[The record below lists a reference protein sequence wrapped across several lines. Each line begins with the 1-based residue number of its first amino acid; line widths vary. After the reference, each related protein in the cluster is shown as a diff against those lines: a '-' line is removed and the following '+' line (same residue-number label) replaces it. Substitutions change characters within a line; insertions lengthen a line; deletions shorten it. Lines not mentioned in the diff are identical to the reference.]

1 MPGSLLCALGG
12 QRRHSRLQLP
22 REMEEGT
29 RSEGGSGT
37 PRLLQS
43 RLGKGPEAGSWTV
56 FSGPC
61 LLLAGHK
68 DRGCARSTDTARLGS
83 GVGEGRQLHGGCWH
97 RPGVSMWVSGRANSP
112 ASDAVR

>member
-1 MPGSLLCALGG
+1 MPGGLLCALGG

-56 FSGPC
+56 FSGPW
-61 LLLAGHK
+61 LGTRTEGVPGAWTQLAW
-68 DRGCARSTDTARLGS
+68 ALGS
-83 GVGEGRQLHGGCWH
+83 ERAGSCMAAVGTGQGSARG
-97 RPGVSMWVSGRANSP
+97 
-112 ASDAVR
+112 